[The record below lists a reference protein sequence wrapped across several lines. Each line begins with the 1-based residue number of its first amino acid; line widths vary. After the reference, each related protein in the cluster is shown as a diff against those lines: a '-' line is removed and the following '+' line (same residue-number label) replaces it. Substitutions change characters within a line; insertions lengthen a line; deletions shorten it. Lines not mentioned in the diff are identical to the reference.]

1 MFLLN
6 QLLNF
11 QTIPVG
17 ASESQEI
24 FHHQDLLES
33 SSSKLEI
40 PLDSLPEELRLQC
53 EAQIQDLV
61 TAISRELVIR
71 KPSLQPRS
79 LEVAKEDK
87 SFSEQYRATF
97 WICVSQIFL
106 LLILKPVK

>member
-1 MFLLN
+1 MH
-6 QLLNF
+6 LNF
-11 QTIPVG
+11 QAIPIG

-40 PLDSLPEELRLQC
+40 PLDSLPEELRLLC

-61 TAISRELVIR
+61 TAVSRELVIR

-79 LEVAKEDK
+79 LEVLEEDK
-87 SFSEQYRATF
+87 PSFSEQCRAT
-97 WICVSQIFL
+97 ILLYAGQIILF
-106 LLILKPVK
+106 LILRHVQ